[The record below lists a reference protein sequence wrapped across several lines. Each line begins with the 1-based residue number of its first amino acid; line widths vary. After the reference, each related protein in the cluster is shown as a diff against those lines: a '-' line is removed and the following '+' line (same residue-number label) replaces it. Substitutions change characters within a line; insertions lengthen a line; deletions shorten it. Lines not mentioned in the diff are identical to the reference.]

1 MESLML
7 TEKPKARPSNSNF
20 GSGPCSKRPGW
31 TVEALKDVA
40 HGRSHRSKIGKAKL
54 KEVIDRSRSTL
65 NIPDDYRI
73 GIVPGSDTGA
83 VEMVLWSVLGARPV
97 DVLAWEAFGSE
108 WAKDVVDQLKLE
120 NARIFEANYGE
131 LPDLNQVDF
140 THDVVFPWNG
150 TTSGARI
157 PNGDWIRDDRE
168 GLTICDATSAVYA
181 MEIPWGKLDVV
192 TYSWQKVLGGEAAH
206 GMLILSPRAV
216 ERLENYQPTWPVPK
230 VFRLTKQGAL
240 IEGIFQGS
248 TINTPSLLCAEDAL
262 DALRWTESQGNAEGL
277 RMRSEANL
285 KAITDWVE
293 ESTWIEFL
301 AQDPAIR
308 SCTSVCLCVNDPDIT
323 VMSKENQSAFCKGLA
338 GLLDEE
344 GVAYDIASYRAA
356 PPGLRLW
363 GGATV
368 ETADLEKLFPWLDWA
383 FHIMK
388 SRLQA

>member
-1 MESLML
+1 MP
-7 TEKPKARPSNSNF
+7 TEKPGVRPQNPNF

-31 TVEALKDVA
+31 SVDALRDVA

-65 NIPDDYRI
+65 GIPDNYRI

-83 VEMVLWSVLGARPV
+83 VEMILWSVLGARPV

-108 WAKDVVDQLKLE
+108 WAKDVASQLKLE
-120 NARIFEANYGE
+120 NANIYEAPYGQ
-131 LPDLNQVDF
+131 LPDLKQVNFD
-140 THDVVFPWNG
+140 HDVVFPWNG
-150 TTSGARI
+150 TTSGVRI
-157 PNGDWIRDDRE
+157 PNGDWIPEERE

-181 MEIPWGKLDVV
+181 MEIPWEKLDVV

-216 ERLENYQPTWPVPK
+216 ERLENYVPDWPMPK
-230 VFRLTKQGAL
+230 VFRLTKNGAL

-262 DALRWTESQGNAEGL
+262 DALRWTEDQGNAEGL
-277 RMRSEANL
+277 QKRSESNL
-285 KAITDWVE
+285 EAIQNWVNK
-293 ESTWIEFL
+293 TPWIEFL
-301 AQDPAIR
+301 AKDSSIR
-308 SCTSVCLCVNDPDIT
+308 SCTSICLCVSDPDI
-323 VMSKENQSAFCKGLA
+323 VALSKEDQSAFCKGLS
-338 GLLDEE
+338 GLLDKE

-363 GGATV
+363 GGATI
-368 ETADLEKLFPWLDWA
+368 ERDDLEKLFPWLDWA
-383 FHIMK
+383 YKTMK
-388 SRLQA
+388 DGLQA